1 MYITIA
7 SSASQNSSTVNCMS
21 SMISP
26 PDVVAD
32 QRELSPLGA
41 AANAEA
47 GAGDIVEYLDAAD

>member
-1 MYITIA
+1 MIA

-32 QRELSPLGA
+32 QRELSPLRA

-47 GAGDIVEYLDAAD
+47 GAGDIVEYLDAD